1 MMLIA
6 ARFRLGR
13 VALHLVAMLG
23 DRAFR
28 FHGAG
33 ILREVVGR

>member
-1 MMLIA
+1 MLLIA

-13 VALHLVAMLG
+13 VVLHLVAMLG

>member
-13 VALHLVAMLG
+13 VVLHLAAMLG

>member
-1 MMLIA
+1 VVIL
-6 ARFRLGR
+6 ARSSFGR
-13 VALHLVAMLG
+13 VLLHLLAMLG

-33 ILREVVGR
+33 ILREWVSQ